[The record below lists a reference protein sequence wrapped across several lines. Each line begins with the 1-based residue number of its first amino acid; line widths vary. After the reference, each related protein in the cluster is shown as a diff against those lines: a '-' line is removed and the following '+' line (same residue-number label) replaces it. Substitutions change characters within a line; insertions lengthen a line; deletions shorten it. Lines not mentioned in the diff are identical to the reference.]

1 MSDQIIYDSDFI
13 DYISNN
19 DSYYFF
25 IRFFMPN
32 CNNETIKDNI
42 WYMEFYNEYY
52 DEQTRAN
59 PIHNDITAFY
69 IFEYFMDDY
78 FNDIPNN
85 IKNYYVHM

>member
-1 MSDQIIYDSDFI
+1 MSDQMFYDSDFI

-19 DSYYFF
+19 DSYDFF
-25 IRFFMPN
+25 IPN

-59 PIHNDITAFY
+59 PIHNDITALY
-69 IFEYFMDDY
+69 IYTFEYFMDDY